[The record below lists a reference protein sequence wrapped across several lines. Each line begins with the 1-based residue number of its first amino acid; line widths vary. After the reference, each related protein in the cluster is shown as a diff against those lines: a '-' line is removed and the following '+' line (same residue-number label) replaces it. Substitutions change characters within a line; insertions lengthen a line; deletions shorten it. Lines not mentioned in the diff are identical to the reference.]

1 MTNLARYKKMA
12 GTSAVFLLADFDN
25 ASPVERD
32 GLEWGLE
39 ELHFSALVE
48 HVFADDMLP
57 ADLFSQDLAAEKFWQ
72 QLKAIFQALIEQAKA
87 QGKLKP
93 SMASVLALEGLEEY
107 DPPAH
112 GDIRQVEALNAAFIY
127 NVRIKGWI
135 QIPTTV

>member
-1 MTNLARYKKMA
+1 MDFARYKKMA
-12 GTSAVFLLADFDN
+12 GTSAVFLSADFDN

-39 ELHFSALVE
+39 ELHFNALIEQVLP
-48 HVFADDMLP
+48 DDIL
-57 ADLFSQDLAAEKFWQ
+57 ATDLFSQDLPSENFWQ
-72 QLKAIFQALIEQAKA
+72 QLNTIFQALILQAKE
-87 QGKLKP
+87 QRRQKP
-93 SMASVLALEGLEEY
+93 SMATVLALEGLEEY

-135 QIPTTV
+135 QIPTAD